1 MNNKK
6 KLGIVGYGG
15 QGAWHAVWAEK
26 SDVVE
31 LAGIYD
37 ISEKRVK
44 AAIDNGIRVYSS
56 LSEMLSDGSVDIVLC
71 ATPNDV
77 HKEIVI
83 AALNAKKHVICE
95 KPVALSVSDFDD
107 MVNAAEKNGVFFSV
121 HQNRRWDVD
130 YLAIKSIIA
139 SGEIGDT
146 INIESR
152 IHGSR
157 GIPSDWRC
165 HKQYGG
171 GMILDWGVHLI
182 DQMLLLIPEAIESLY
197 CETTNVT
204 TDEVDDGFKLTLNFE
219 SGKRAY
225 IEVGTYNFISMPR
238 FYMQSREGS
247 ALIEDW
253 QKKCKVARLKA
264 WNEKEVLPVQTAAG
278 ITKTMA
284 PRDEITIDSYEIE
297 RPVSDVHDFYRNFT
311 RAIDGKE
318 EQLIKN
324 SEVRRT
330 LLVMENAFKSAE
342 EKNAVKT
349 RI

>member
-1 MNNKK
+1 MKLKK
-6 KLGIVGYGG
+6 NLAIVGYGG
-15 QGAWHAVWAEK
+15 QGAWHANWALK
-26 SDVVE
+26 SDVVA

-37 ISEKRVK
+37 IAEKRVK
-44 AAIDNGIRVYSS
+44 AAIDNGIHVYGS
-56 LSEMLSDGSVDIVLC
+56 LEELVSDPQVDIVLC

-77 HKEIVI
+77 HKDIVI
-83 AALNAKKHVICE
+83 TALNAKKHVICE
-95 KPVALSVSDFDD
+95 KPVALSVGDFDD
-107 MVNAAEKNGVFFSV
+107 MVAAAKANGVYFTV

-130 YLAIKSIIA
+130 YLAMKGIIA

-165 HKQYGG
+165 HKPYGG

-182 DQMLLLIPEAIESLY
+182 DQMLQLIPEKITKVY
-197 CETTNVT
+197 CEITNIT
-204 TDEVDDGFKLTLNFE
+204 TDEVDDGFSLHLTFE
-219 SGKRAY
+219 SGKRATV
-225 IEVGTYNFISMPR
+225 EVGTYNFIAMPR
-238 FYMQSREGS
+238 FYMQCRNGS

-253 QKKCKVARLKA
+253 QKKCRVAKLKM

-284 PRDEITIDSYEIE
+284 PRDEITLDSYEIE
-297 RPVSDVHDFYRNFT
+297 RPVSDVHDFYRNYT

-324 SEVRRT
+324 CEVRRV
-330 LLVMENAFKSAE
+330 LLVMEAAFKSGE
-342 EKNAVKT
+342 TGNAIEVN
-349 RI
+349 I

>member
-1 MNNKK
+1 MK
-6 KLGIVGYGG
+6 KLAIVGYGG
-15 QGAWHAVWAEK
+15 QGAWHANWAQK
-26 SDVVE
+26 SDVVT
-31 LAGIYD
+31 LAGIFD

-44 AAIDNGIRVYSS
+44 AAIDNGIKVYNSREE
-56 LSEMLSDGSVDIVLC
+56 LLSDKEVDIVLC

-83 AALNAKKHVICE
+83 AALEAKKHVICE
-95 KPVALSVSDFDD
+95 KPVALSVGDFDD
-107 MVNAAEKNGVFFSV
+107 MIAAAKKNGVYFTV

-130 YLAIKSIIA
+130 YLAIKSIIE
-139 SGEIGDT
+139 SEEIGET

-165 HKQYGG
+165 HKPYGG

-182 DQMLLLIPEAIESLY
+182 DQMLKLIPEKITKVY
-197 CETTNVT
+197 CETTNIT
-204 TDEVDDGFKLTLNFE
+204 TDEVDDGFNLRLTFE
-219 SGKRAY
+219 SGKRAT
-225 IEVGTYNFISMPR
+225 IEVGTYNFIAMPR
-238 FYMQSREGS
+238 FYMQSKNGS

-253 QKKCKVARLKA
+253 QKKCRVAKLKA

-284 PRDEITIDSYEIE
+284 PRDEITLDWYEIE
-297 RPVSDVHDFYRNFT
+297 RPSSDVHDFYRNYT

-324 SEVRRT
+324 EEVRRV
-330 LLVMENAFKSAE
+330 LLVMENAFRSAE
-342 EKNAVKT
+342 TKNAINVE
-349 RI
+349 I